1 MWRGLHIVNSM
12 SFVVI
17 GFESDTISLNESDTE
32 YQIPITVSSF
42 SPVVGIGTFTL
53 TSTVLTSSN
62 ASSGK
67 LYICKYTCDYSKYYR
82 S

>member
-1 MWRGLHIVNSM
+1 MWRGLHIVNSI

-17 GFESDTISLNESDTE
+17 GFESNTISLNESDTE
-32 YQIPITVSSF
+32 YEIPIIVSSF
-42 SPVVGIGTFTL
+42 SPLSTFTL
-53 TSTVLTSSN
+53 TSTVLASSN